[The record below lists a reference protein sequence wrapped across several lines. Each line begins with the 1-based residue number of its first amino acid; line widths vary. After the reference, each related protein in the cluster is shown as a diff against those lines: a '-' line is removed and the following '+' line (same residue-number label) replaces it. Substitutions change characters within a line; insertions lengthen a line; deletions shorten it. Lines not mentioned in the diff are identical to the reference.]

1 MTDPVILFSNAF
13 VKDVL
18 VELRA
23 ERSNIRSR
31 IRYACD
37 AANSE
42 EDIEVQIL
50 GTGEITLS
58 RLRSIA
64 SRHIEAIYLESVARS
79 ITDIAT
85 VDHYHP
91 VSIPANIT
99 KADREEGAVSETNY
113 LMSLLATTVKI
124 RNDAIKRIILSRSK
138 GITKLI
144 DDVEADINRRW
155 IPRIEEDIRIGC
167 NHAWNAGY
175 YTRLIEHVP
184 FKKWVSGSDHDD
196 MNSVVVPVNEPFK
209 VPDQLDPENLT
220 KKIPGCLMLYPG
232 DISDNPDRRHL
243 ERCFCRIV
251 PCLKGPVETAN
262 VTDEDLTTANEPN
275 EEEPVETKKSRRK
288 KGDEE

>member
-13 VKDVL
+13 IKDVL

-58 RLRSIA
+58 RLRKIA
-64 SRHIEAIYLESVARS
+64 DRHIESVYLEAVARA

-85 VDHYHP
+85 VDLYNP
-91 VSIPANIT
+91 VSVPAIIT

-175 YTRLIEHVP
+175 YTRLIAHAP

-196 MNSVVVPVNEPFK
+196 MNGVTVPVNEPFK

-232 DISDNPDRRHL
+232 DISNDPDRRHL
-243 ERCFCRIV
+243 ERCFCRVI

-262 VTDEDLTTANEPN
+262 VNDESLTTANEPN
-275 EEEPVETKKSRRK
+275 EDGPVESKRSRRK